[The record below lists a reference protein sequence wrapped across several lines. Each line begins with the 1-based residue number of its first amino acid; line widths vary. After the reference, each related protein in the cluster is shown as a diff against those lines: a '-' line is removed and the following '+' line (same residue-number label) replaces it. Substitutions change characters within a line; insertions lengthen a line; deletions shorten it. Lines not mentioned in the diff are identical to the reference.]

1 MDAGTLYDAIVPVCP
16 INGTSVGKSDD
27 RSTWKFTAAAG
38 ASPSQLDAAQN
49 VINTIPEDPLP
60 TLGTDEF
67 ISRFTNAEYKALQ
80 QLRTTDN
87 GKMAKDWDIVTS
99 SSSINLNKQ
108 RTQTLKTNLV
118 TAGILTQARADAIF
132 V

>member
-67 ISRFTNAEYKALQ
+67 I
-80 QLRTTDN
+80 
-87 GKMAKDWDIVTS
+87 
-99 SSSINLNKQ
+99 
-108 RTQTLKTNLV
+108 
-118 TAGILTQARADAIF
+118 
-132 V
+132 